1 MATTNPVSTINSAAT
16 AQSTTS
22 GFGLA
27 SGAEKAMGRDD
38 FLKLLVAQMKNQDP
52 LKPQDNTQFVAEL
65 AQFSNLEQSMGINS
79 RLDTLA
85 LQSRGQSNA
94 QVLDLVGQKA
104 TVKGSIVTIDGSG
117 VGSPINFTLGSKTS
131 STIVNIQNQSGDV
144 IRSIDVGPHSAG
156 LTQVM
161 WDGRDSAGNVQPKGS
176 YMISVA
182 AKDKDGTRISVDQN
196 TSAIVTGIAYDT
208 GYPVL
213 QLANGAKAPVS
224 DLLRVDSP
232 PIVP

>member
-1 MATTNPVSTINSAAT
+1 MATTNAVSTT
-16 AQSTTS
+16 TSTDKTS
-22 GFGLA
+22 GFGLTT
-27 SGAEKAMGRDD
+27 GADKALNRDD

-65 AQFSNLEQSMGINS
+65 AQFSNLEQSMGMND

-94 QVLDLVGQKA
+94 QVLSLVGQKA
-104 TVKGSIVTIDGSG
+104 TVKGSIITIDGSG
-117 VGSPINFTLGSKTS
+117 VGAPVNFTLANKTT
-131 STIVNIQNQSGDV
+131 STIVNIQDQSGDV
-144 IRSIDVGPHSAG
+144 IRSIDVGPHAAG
-156 LTQVM
+156 LTQIM
-161 WDGRDSAGNVQPKGS
+161 WDGRNAAGNVQPKGS

-182 AKDKDGTRISVDQN
+182 AKDKDGTNVSVDQN
-196 TSAIVTGIAYDT
+196 TSAIVTGVAYDT

-232 PIVP
+232 PISP

>member
-1 MATTNPVSTINSAAT
+1 MSSTSAVTSSTTTNS
-16 AQSTTS
+16 TS
-22 GFGLA
+22 GFGLSTA
-27 SGAEKAMGRDD
+27 AEKALDRND

-65 AQFSNLEQSMGINS
+65 AQFSSLEQSMGIND
-79 RLDTLA
+79 RLDTLT

-94 QVLDLVGQKA
+94 QVAGLVGQEA

-117 VGSPINFTLGSKTS
+117 VGAPLTFTLSAKSAQTV
-131 STIVNIQNQSGDV
+131 VNIQNQSGDV
-144 IRSIDVGPHSAG
+144 IRTIDLGAHNAG
-156 LTQVM
+156 LVQIQ
-161 WDGRDSAGNVQPKGS
+161 WDGRNTAGIVQPKGS
-176 YMISVA
+176 YSIAVKA
-182 AKDKDGTRISVDQN
+182 NDKDGAAVSVDQN
-196 TSAIVTGIAYDT
+196 TTAIVSGISYDT

-224 DLLRVDSP
+224 DLLRVGSP